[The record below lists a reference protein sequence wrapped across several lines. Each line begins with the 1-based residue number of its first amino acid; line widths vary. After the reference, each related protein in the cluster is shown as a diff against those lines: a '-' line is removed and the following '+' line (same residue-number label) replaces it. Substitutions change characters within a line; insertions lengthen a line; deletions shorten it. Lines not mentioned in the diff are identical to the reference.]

1 MANKESSREKV
12 GRKEEHYKRELK
24 KLSMMLKEAEHR
36 AELKEDE
43 QHKMELVIGQM
54 SEEQQIYKKMRE
66 QKLSALSAKT

>member
-1 MANKESSREKV
+1 
-12 GRKEEHYKRELK
+12 
-24 KLSMMLKEAEHR
+24 MMLKEAEHR